1 MTAPGTTARP
11 LRVAIIGSGP
21 AAFYAAEQLLAQ
33 AGITVEVDLF
43 DRLPMPYGLVRF
55 GVAPDHPRIKSVTRI
70 FDRIAS
76 DPRVRF
82 YGLVEFG
89 RDVQLADLARHY
101 HQVLYATGA
110 AGDRRLGIP
119 GESLA
124 GVHSAT
130 AFVGWYNGH
139 PDYREARFELTGAN
153 AVVVGMGN
161 VAVDV
166 TRILSTAPGALGRTD
181 AADHA
186 VEAFAHSRVRHVTML
201 GRRGPAQAAF
211 TNPEIRELGEL
222 SDTDI
227 EISPDDISPDEGS
240 HAAPA
245 RGADR
250 DVQRKLEV
258 LRSLAQRPAAG
269 RPRVIAL
276 RFLASPLE
284 VIDDGTGR
292 VAGVR
297 LVRNALTVT
306 AAGTLVARPTDRQ
319 EEIPAGLVLR
329 AVGYRGTSLPG
340 VPFNERWGVILNER
354 GPCPRPSDD
363 GAAARPVH
371 RRLDQAR
378 ADRRHRDEQAG
389 RRRDRRP
396 YDRGRPRRPHPRPTV
411 PGARARGPAR
421 PGATASP
428 SHLRRLAASRRHRTG
443 AWSRPGPAARQVHDG
458 RRGACGAR
466 SLSWVA
472 G

>member
-354 GPCPRPSDD
+354 GRVLDPRTMAPLRGQYTAGWIKRGPTGVIGTNKPDAAETVARMIEDVRDGLTLDPPCPEPERADLLVRERQP
-363 GAAARPVH
+363 H
-371 RRLDQAR
+371 RLTFADWQRLDAIEQAR
-378 ADRRHRDEQAG
+378 GRDQ
-389 RRRDRRP
+389 
-396 YDRGRPRRPHPRPTV
+396 GRPRVKFTTV
-411 PGARARGPAR
+411 AEA
-421 PGATASP
+421 
-428 SHLRRLAASRRHRTG
+428 LAAL
-443 AWSRPGPAARQVHDG
+443 G
-458 RRGACGAR
+458 R
-466 SLSWVA
+466 
-472 G
+472 